1 MRFDAALYTAT
12 GEIVGIVYNT
22 TALALGDSLFVQLT
36 GDCNIDDFYVADGV
50 VVAKG
55 TQPSADYVFDYTTK
69 LWVFDIALAQGR
81 KWAEMKLARDA
92 EEFGGLVFQ
101 GNTYD
106 TDALSQQRIQG
117 ASQLA
122 TLDAITEIDWTTADN
137 TTVTLTKSDVINLG
151 VALGA
156 HITTAHERGRIVRQQ
171 IEAATTEAELEAITW
186 PTS

>member
-1 MRFDAALYTAT
+1 MTRAAVYDANGDILFTVSGNSENVAANTQGHDFVYVPDDLDLST
-12 GEIVGIVYNT
+12 G
-22 TALALGDSLFVQLT
+22 LWK
-36 GDCNIDDFYVADGV
+36 
-50 VVAKG
+50 VVAG
-55 TQPSADYVFDYTTK
+55 ELQALPEPVVSLENLK
-69 LWVFDIALAQGR
+69 LR
-81 KWAEMKLARDA
+81 KWRVMKLARDA

-137 TTVTLTKSDVINLG
+137 TTVTLTKADVINLG
-151 VALGA
+151 VTLGA